1 MASEDVG
8 VSLGWFLVG
17 VAVGGSIALLYAPR
31 SGKDTRRLI
40 AKKTE
45 EGRDAL
51 ADTGKEVLERG
62 REMYEKAR
70 EVADEAADTFDRA
83 RRLVR
88 G

>member
-1 MASEDVG
+1 MTSEDSG
-8 VSLGWFLVG
+8 ISLGWFLVG
-17 VAVGGSIALLYAPR
+17 IAVGASVALLYAPQ

-45 EGRDAL
+45 QSRDAL
-51 ADTGKEVLERG
+51 ADSGKEVLDRG
-62 REMYEKAR
+62 REMFERAR
-70 EVADEAADTFDRA
+70 EVADEAAESFDRA